1 MELHTFR
8 HIFLIV
14 SQQTNSL
21 KLPKKNTLKK
31 GVYEYAVKQYIGIFK
46 TKYIVAYF

>member
-21 KLPKKNTLKK
+21 KLPKKNTLIK
-31 GVYEYAVKQYIGIFK
+31 GVLKYAVKDYIDI
-46 TKYIVAYF
+46 